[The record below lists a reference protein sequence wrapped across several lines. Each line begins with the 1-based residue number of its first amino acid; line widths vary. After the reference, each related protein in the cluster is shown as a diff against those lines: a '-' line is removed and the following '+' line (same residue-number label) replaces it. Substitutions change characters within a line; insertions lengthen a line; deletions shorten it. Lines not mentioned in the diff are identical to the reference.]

1 MGLFENGKMIPIKD
15 GMPVKVVKYLA
26 GGGQG
31 DVYIVDYMGENKA
44 LKWYKPNALKNPKKF
59 YENLLRN
66 AAKGSPDQAFLWPI
80 KVTEEM
86 DGSFGYIMN
95 LRTEGYY
102 ELCDFMLAKEKFPS
116 FKAAVEACI
125 RIVTAFRLLHNDGFC
140 YQDMNDGNFFINPK
154 TGDVLIC
161 DNDNVSPNKTD
172 TFILGTP
179 RYMAPEIVLSLDKP
193 NTQTDR
199 FSLSV
204 VLFMILCM
212 NHPFEGER
220 WLAPCLTP
228 EMERQLYGNAA
239 TFLFDPTDDSNR
251 PVAGVHDNVISRWDY
266 MPDYIKEAFL
276 TAFSK
281 DAIRNPGKRLREVD
295 WLRVLVRFQS
305 DIVRC
310 PYCQNEVFIQNAS
323 DTKCDDCNKTIQVK
337 HTLKLADYS
346 VTAAQGT
353 RVYRCQIDRT
363 CNANDALDRIG
374 VVVAKENNPDMLGF
388 RNMTNTIFVAIT
400 TKGETRQVKP
410 GEVIPLLPG
419 IKFQTAEGKIIEI
432 Q

>member
-1 MGLFENGKMIPIKD
+1 MSNFESGKLIPTQEGLSC
-15 GMPVKVVKYLA
+15 KVVKYLA

-31 DVYIVDYMGENKA
+31 DVYIVEYKGEKKA
-44 LKWYKPNALKNPKKF
+44 LKWYKPNAVSKPQKF
-59 YENLLRN
+59 YDSLVDKAR
-66 AAKGSPDQAFLWPI
+66 KGSPDKAFLWPLA
-80 KVTEEM
+80 VTQQFE
-86 DGSFGYIMN
+86 GSFGYIMD
-95 LRTEGYY
+95 LRPEGYY
-102 ELCDFMLAKEKFPS
+102 ELCDFMLAKVQFPS

-125 RIVTAFRLLHNDGFC
+125 RIVTAFRLLHNSGYC

-212 NHPFEGER
+212 NHPFEGEH

-228 EMERQLYGNAA
+228 DMERLLYGSDA
-239 TFLFDPTDDSNR
+239 TFLFDPQDDSNR
-251 PVAGVHDNVISRWDY
+251 PVPGVHDNVIRRWSY
-266 MPDYIKEAFL
+266 MPDYIQNAFL

-281 DAIRNPGKRLREVD
+281 DAIRNPARRLREAD
-295 WLRVLVRFQS
+295 WLKVLVRFQS

-310 PYCQNEVFIQNAS
+310 PYCSNEVFIKDAS
-323 DTKCDDCNKTIQVK
+323 DTPCDNCHKMLPVK
-337 HTLKLADYS
+337 HKLKLADYS
-346 VTAAQGT
+346 ITAAKGT
-353 RVYRCQIDRT
+353 RIYRCQIDRT
-363 CNANDALDRIG
+363 CNADDALDRIG
-374 VVVAKENNPDMLGF
+374 LVVAKDSDPNTLGF
-388 RNMTNTIFVAIT
+388 RNMTSSIFSAT
-400 TKGETRQVKP
+400 TPSGKARQVKP
-410 GEVIPLLPG
+410 GEVVPLITG
-419 IKFQTAEGKIIEI
+419 IRFQTPEGKNIEI